1 MVLVVPARNAA
12 EAEGWMIIHGFSARP
27 QGVPGAYGH
36 FVFADSNME
45 RIIRSRGGVREN
57 QEDWSF
63 ATPDG
68 ERLHLRLR
76 YPPSPPTWGRI
87 EALTFWPVFVGG
99 HYRFDMSYQGLVLL
113 RSMPIALDRI
123 SDVSFSATGPQM
135 SVLFDGSERLVSV
148 LSMPWQ
154 VRQGKVLEE
163 PTVFE
168 AVRSRQSP

>member
-27 QGVPGAYGH
+27 QGVSGAYGN
-36 FVFADSNME
+36 FIFADSNME

-113 RSMPIALDRI
+113 RSTPIALDRI
-123 SDVSFSATGPQM
+123 SEVSFNATGPRM

-154 VRQGKVLEE
+154 VR
-163 PTVFE
+163 
-168 AVRSRQSP
+168 